1 MAIGA
6 GFALGLALAL
16 VFTDVARTAN
26 FDRFIVPAI
35 SCACAFALAALVLG
49 LLDDIMALPPRAKF
63 VIMALLGIGVALL
76 VARAEDMPMFG
87 RWTIHL
93 GVVAGVLGTALWVF
107 VMMNATNF
115 MDGTNGLAMGSSAIS
130 LAALALI
137 SALCGAPAAAL
148 MAIAGAGALVGFLVW
163 NFPKAKLFAGDSG
176 ALFAGMLGAVTAL
189 VAMHEG
195 GISVFVMPV
204 LFFPALADTLLTLAW
219 RVSRKRDVLDGH
231 REHFYQ
237 IGLRADF
244 KPEHVAICY
253 WLATL
258 GCASAGVAAAVIH
271 RYAAQAPDV
280 GEAVTF
286 LASIAPQLAL
296 LILAIIAVW
305 LSTQV
310 RAFSIARGLDGE

>member
-1 MAIGA
+1 MLANLAIAVSVAAIAAAALAPLVIAGGVTDVPDVERKIHKEPTPTSGGMAIGA

-130 LAALALI
+130 LAALALE
-137 SALCGAPAAAL
+137 
-148 MAIAGAGALVGFLVW
+148 F
-163 NFPKAKLFAGDSG
+163 
-176 ALFAGMLGAVTAL
+176 T
-189 VAMHEG
+189 
-195 GISVFVMPV
+195 
-204 LFFPALADTLLTLAW
+204 
-219 RVSRKRDVLDGH
+219 
-231 REHFYQ
+231 
-237 IGLRADF
+237 
-244 KPEHVAICY
+244 
-253 WLATL
+253 
-258 GCASAGVAAAVIH
+258 
-271 RYAAQAPDV
+271 
-280 GEAVTF
+280 
-286 LASIAPQLAL
+286 
-296 LILAIIAVW
+296 
-305 LSTQV
+305 
-310 RAFSIARGLDGE
+310 